1 MREKDYWTRLRT
13 VRLTRRTMLRAS
25 ARVGVGATGLALVG
39 CGDDDDAAPA
49 AAAATQTQA
58 DEEQAAEQQ
67 AEQVAEQAGAEEQA
81 QAQAE
86 EQAEEEQA
94 AEQAQ
99 AVAQVNLDAEVR
111 FAIAGDAGGTDY
123 MRSGSHLNYIVN
135 GSVFTTP
142 MFFDNVSSKLTVN
155 TASFEVVDP
164 TNYIIHA
171 LDGIKWH
178 DGSAHTADDIMF
190 SFERMGELA
199 AYHDGGESTD
209 HPSGVWTS
217 SRTHWGANNFESY
230 ELPDMMNL
238 RVKVEKPNGTFPGN
252 FLAAPHTMS
261 RAYVE
266 RVGDAENDK
275 TPMGSGP
282 WKFVSHSD
290 DTDFIFTRNDEY
302 HWGYPDG
309 RNTAATHLPWSKD
322 LTVVVRPEQLSQIA
336 GLEAGELDA
345 VPKLSVD
352 LVKPFL
358 DHSEIQV
365 VYQNASN
372 PTHQIMPNTHNP
384 ELPDGS
390 PNPFL
395 DIRVRQ
401 AANMAVNRE
410 SIISNVLTGTEL
422 PSFGPG
428 PTHIG
433 YDIPQSAKD
442 EMYFGYQPEKAKELL
457 AAAGYPDGFDITL
470 HIVTDYQ
477 PIVGIL
483 ALIVQQDLSAI
494 GIRTTIKEYLK
505 ATYFSDDGVRARP
518 GEAGLW
524 WFFTCACPDPQS
536 YMGAEIEPGAFYSMS
551 EYPDSKIPELYYAQQ
566 ETMDPDDRAEA
577 IRQLN
582 IEHYKEA
589 AWIYL
594 TEVKDGVLLA
604 PGVEWDTHTS
614 GIRGE
619 GNLSLLKKFV

>member
-1 MREKDYWTRLRT
+1 M
-13 VRLTRRTMLRAS
+13 
-25 ARVGVGATGLALVG
+25 G
-39 CGDDDDAAPA
+39 CGDDDDDAPA
-49 AAAATQTQA
+49 VAATAQA
-58 DEEQAAEQQ
+58 QSDDD
-67 AEQVAEQAGAEEQA
+67 QA

-86 EQAEEEQA
+86 GQAQAQAEQAEEQAEQAEEQA
-94 AEQAQ
+94 APAQ
-99 AVAQVNLDAEVR
+99 AEAQAAGPQVDLNAKVR

-135 GSVFTTP
+135 GSTLTTP

-155 TASFEVVDP
+155 TAEFEVVDD
-164 TNYIIHA
+164 TNYVVHA

-178 DGSAHTADDIMF
+178 DGTPHTADDIMF
-190 SFERMGELA
+190 SLERLGQIA

-209 HPSGVWTS
+209 HPSGTWTS
-217 SRTHWGANNFESY
+217 SRTHWGAQNWESY
-230 ELPDMMNL
+230 SLVDMMNF
-238 RVKVEKPNGTFPGN
+238 RVQVDKPNGTFPAN
-252 FLAAPHTMS
+252 FLASPHTMS

-275 TPMGSGP
+275 TPMGTGP
-282 WKFVSHSD
+282 WKFVSHAD
-290 DTDFIFTRNDEY
+290 DTDFIFTRNDDY

-322 LTVVVRPEQLSQIA
+322 LEVVVRPEQLSQIA

-345 VPKLSVD
+345 VIKLSPD
-352 LVKPFL
+352 LVAPYL
-358 DHSEIQV
+358 DHPDISV

-410 SIISNVLTGTEL
+410 SIINNVLTGSEL

-433 YDIPQSAKD
+433 YDIPQNVKD
-442 EMYFGYQPEKAKELL
+442 EIYYGYDPAKAKELL

-477 PIVGIL
+477 PVVGIL
-483 ALIVQQDLSAI
+483 ALIVQQELEAV

-551 EYPDSKIPELYYAQQ
+551 EYPDTKIPDLYYAQQ
-566 ETMDPDDRAEA
+566 QTMDPDERAEA
-577 IRQLN
+577 LRQLN
-582 IEHYKEA
+582 IEHYKQA

-594 TEVKDGVLLA
+594 TEVKDGVLLG

-619 GNLSLLKKFV
+619 SNLSLVKKFV